1 MMHDDFICIVPLV
14 VGLIVAAIAISVIAA
29 AVLITVTCY
38 AGGYRATG
46 GIGLAV
52 RFVVFEVVI
61 IKVRDVVVLYWVRR
75 RSLWST

>member
-46 GIGLAV
+46 RVGLAV
-52 RFVVFEVVI
+52 GVVVFIEAVVI
-61 IKVRDVVVLYWVRR
+61 KVPDVVVLY
-75 RSLWST
+75 